1 MRTSRLFVV
10 GALAVIAVAGC
21 GGSSYTPRR
30 AALVFVSTRDGP
42 YLLYTAKANG
52 SGQHRLT
59 IDRGTASSER
69 GLHYQI
75 DPAWSRDGTRIA
87 FASSRD
93 GPTHLFVV
101 SVGGKLTTARLTSGK
116 SEDTHPSWSPDG
128 RRIAFTRSG
137 PSRIMVMNADGSAAQ
152 RLTGDLAE
160 EDDPAWSPDGRWI
173 AYDRRIPGTT
183 IKEIWIAR
191 PDGSGADAITKLNAT
206 SWSPTWSPDG
216 KRIAFTSNK
225 RGGHYAIYS
234 IGVDGTG
241 LTPQS
246 SAPAD
251 EFEPAWSPDG
261 KSIAFSR
268 DGAIVVVPVGPGTES
283 VITDPKNNDSSP
295 AWNPIAA
302 PARKSGSSGY

>member
-1 MRTSRLFVV
+1 ML
-10 GALAVIAVAGC
+10 
-21 GGSSYTPRR
+21 
-30 AALVFVSTRDGP
+30 VSTRDGP
-42 YLLYTAKANG
+42 YLLYTAKADG
-52 SGQHRLT
+52 SGKHALT
-59 IDRGTASSER
+59 KDRGTASSER

-101 SVGGKLTTARLTSGK
+101 RLAGKLTTMRLTSGK

-137 PSRIMVMNADGSAAQ
+137 PSRVMVMNADGSGAH

-173 AYDRRIPGTT
+173 AYDRRVPGSTV
-183 IKEIWIAR
+183 KEIWIAR
-191 PDGSGADAITKLNAT
+191 PDGSVVHQVTKLGAT
-206 SWSPTWSPDG
+206 SWWPTWSPDS
-216 KRIAFTSNK
+216 KRIAFTSDK
-225 RGGHYAIYS
+225 RGGTYAIYS
-234 IGVDGTG
+234 IGVDGKG
-241 LTPQS
+241 LAVES
-246 SAPAD
+246 STSSD

-268 DGAIVVVPVGPGTES
+268 DGAIVVVPVGSGTEN
-283 VITDPKNNDSSP
+283 VITSPNDNDSDP
-295 AWNPIAA
+295 VWNPS
-302 PARKSGSSGY
+302 PEKPKKSGPGY